1 MWTPALGRKVGK
13 RGMSI
18 FGNFYGRIHGSVEFL
33 ASESLNYILNSSDS
47 VNKNLVN
54 LINLDNNTNFS
65 DITFNSQ
72 VQGEN
77 LEIPDLSGFDE
88 NKNEVIIL
96 EAKFWASLTD
106 NQPLT
111 YLNRL
116 SENGVLAFICPDLR
130 KISLQSE
137 ILYTLKESN
146 IEFRVDSKII
156 KIGTKNI
163 IIYSWDSVLNALK
176 NDIGHSEFDA
186 LSDINQLKG
195 LCEKIDANS
204 FLPLTDED
212 LSPAVPRK
220 ILSYYRIV
228 DKVIDK
234 LAKEINLSTKGL
246 KTTGQQWGYT
256 RYAKIEDLTIELDVN
271 FEYWAKYADTPIWL
285 QISEN
290 WSASPAI
297 LKINSE
303 IEKKYGKI
311 DFSDNN
317 KPYYPIRINTGAI
330 EESVINAISEFIK
343 VVHKIY
349 TEYK

>member
-1 MWTPALGRKVGK
+1 
-13 RGMSI
+13 MSI

-33 ASESLNYILNSSDS
+33 ATESLNYILNSADT
-47 VNKNLVN
+47 VNKNLIN

-65 DITFNSQ
+65 NIKFNSQ

-96 EAKFWASLTD
+96 EAKFWASLTK

-111 YLNRL
+111 YLSRL

-146 IEFRVDSKII
+146 IEFTVGSKII

-176 NDIGHSEFDA
+176 NDIGYSEFDV

-204 FLPLTDED
+204 FMPLTDED

-234 LAKEINLSTKGL
+234 LKQTEGITLSTKGL

-256 RYAKIEDLTIELDVN
+256 RYAIIEDLTIELDVN
-271 FEYWAKYADTPIWL
+271 FEYWAKYTDTPIWL

-290 WSASPAI
+290 WNTSPLI
-297 LKINSE
+297 IKVNSE
-303 IEKKYGKI
+303 MEKRYGKI
-311 DFSDNN
+311 NFSDNN
-317 KPYYPIRINTGAI
+317 KPYYPIRIKTGVI
-330 EESVINAISEFIK
+330 EDTVVTSISEFIK
-343 VVHKIY
+343 VVYKIY
-349 TEYK
+349 TECK